1 MMIMMAMM
9 KSMMSDLKR
18 LWSKSTSWLK
28 SSPPARPPI
37 VTHQVH
43 VLLSIIVIGILIHH
57 HHVLLIKIVIRILI
71 LRKWFQEHIFHH
83 DGGQDVIC
91 DWRQSYRSKK
101 SPWAR

>member
-1 MMIMMAMM
+1 MMTMM
-9 KSMMSDLKR
+9 KSMISDLKR

-28 SSPPARPPI
+28 SSPTTRPPI

-43 VLLSIIVIGILIHH
+43 VLLSKTVIGILI
-57 HHVLLIKIVIRILI
+57 
-71 LRKWFQEHIFHH
+71 LRRWFQEHIFHH